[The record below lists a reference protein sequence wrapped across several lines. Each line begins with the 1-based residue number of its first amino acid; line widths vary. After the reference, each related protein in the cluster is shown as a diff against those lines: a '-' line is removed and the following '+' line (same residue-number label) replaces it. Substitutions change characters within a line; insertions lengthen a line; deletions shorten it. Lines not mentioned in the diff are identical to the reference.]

1 MAQPRPS
8 RAHVVGRTVAV
19 ALLAAAPAGTL
30 GIPPFDHIT
39 PAAGGLSVLLRCPVA
54 CVAAAVL
61 RSVPARWPGAD
72 GPLSDPA
79 PYRQGLLLG
88 RFIQAFALRSQRIGG
103 VRRDSWA
110 HMPAVAPAP
119 SASRWFWLQTIAF
132 GDSRLHHRHRY
143 ATDVA

>member
-8 RAHVVGRTVAV
+8 RAHVAGRTVAV

-39 PAAGGLSVLLRCPVA
+39 PAAGGLPVLLRCPVA
-54 CVAAAVL
+54 CVAAAAL
-61 RSVPARWPGAD
+61 LSVPAHRPGAD
-72 GPLSDPA
+72 GPLADPA
-79 PYRQGLLLG
+79 PYCRGLLLG
-88 RFIQAFALRSQRIGG
+88 RFIQAFALRSQRTSR
-103 VRRDSWA
+103 VRRGSWA

-119 SASRWFWLQTIAF
+119 SASRWFWLQSIAF

-143 ATDVA
+143 ATYVA